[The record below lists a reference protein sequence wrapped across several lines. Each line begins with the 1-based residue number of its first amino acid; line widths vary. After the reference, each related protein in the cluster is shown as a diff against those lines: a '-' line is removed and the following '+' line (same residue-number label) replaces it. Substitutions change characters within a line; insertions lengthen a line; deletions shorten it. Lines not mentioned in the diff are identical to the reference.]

1 MAPKLYS
8 TRLKEEELK
17 GEKMQKF
24 YTIILAPK
32 IVLYQSLKDEQL
44 VGEKKR
50 RLKFAKTLHYQWL
63 KKELKGDKK
72 GRGKEAKAL
81 HYNFGARNCM
91 KPN

>member
-17 GEKMQKF
+17 GEK
-24 YTIILAPK
+24 APK

-72 GRGKEAKAL
+72 RRGKEAKAL
-81 HYNFGARNCM
+81 HYNFGAKNCM